1 MMASELVKLIA
12 LRPYTR
18 PLIYTLYL
26 TCCAAAV
33 FCFIKS
39 QEAQETLNA
48 EGFIFWHNG
57 WHAYPIAEAIVYFI
71 EIALNWR
78 WGEHYSFEECEVGD
92 DEKEECTYKRGE
104 RGGILLSTIAMSQ
117 LKASHSD
124 TTPEKGAGTNS
135 PDEASCNRLLAM
147 MEKLHI

>member
-1 MMASELVKLIA
+1 MASELVKLIA

-33 FCFIKS
+33 FCFTKS

-48 EGFIFWHNG
+48 EGFVFWHNG
-57 WHAYPIAEAIVYFI
+57 WHFYPIAEAMVYFI
-71 EIALNWR
+71 EILLNRR
-78 WGEHYSFEECEVGD
+78 WGDYYSFECEVGD
-92 DEKEECTYKRGE
+92 AKEECTYKRGE

-117 LKASHSD
+117 LKSSNND
-124 TTPEKGAGTNS
+124 TSSEGGVGTNS
-135 PDEASCNRLLAM
+135 LGEEASCNRLLVM